1 MVIVDELQLFCGV
14 EIIIFQGKAQ
24 AALVQSRLFGLA
36 PVPSLVTVTLQAARS
51 PRSEMAVMV
60 AVPALRP
67 VTLPSPST
75 VATVGLEL
83 IQTMK

>member
-1 MVIVDELQLFCGV
+1 MLMSFSCFVGWRSSYFRAKLRLLWSRAGFL
-14 EIIIFQGKAQ
+14 ASPP
-24 AALVQSRLFGLA
+24 AL
-36 PVPSLVTVTLQAARS
+36 SLVTVTLQAARS